1 MLGNRQFSS
10 IFNQFANGL
19 HFQVQLVVL
28 IKKMYTFIRLKQ
40 AFNVEINQ
48 TDYPLQLLLHKSC
61 RNQAFYYVSAP
72 KRGSVFSAAFADP
85 HTGYSVSPAWV
96 QALLEARG

>member
-1 MLGNRQFSS
+1 MWRNRQFSS
-10 IFNQFANGL
+10 IFNQIANGL

-48 TDYPLQLLLHKSC
+48 TDYPLQFLLHKSC
-61 RNQAFYYVSAP
+61 RNQAF
-72 KRGSVFSAAFADP
+72 
-85 HTGYSVSPAWV
+85 
-96 QALLEARG
+96 LEQQVLE

>member
-40 AFNVEINQ
+40 VFNVEIKQQEDNVLELQ
-48 TDYPLQLLLHKSC
+48 VIPL
-61 RNQAFYYVSAP
+61 R
-72 KRGSVFSAAFADP
+72 
-85 HTGYSVSPAWV
+85 
-96 QALLEARG
+96 

>member
-28 IKKMYTFIRLKQ
+28 IKKIYTFIRLKQ

-48 TDYPLQLLLHKSC
+48 
-61 RNQAFYYVSAP
+61 
-72 KRGSVFSAAFADP
+72 KRFPS
-85 HTGYSVSPAWV
+85 T
-96 QALLEARG
+96 ALITQIG

>member
-19 HFQVQLVVL
+19 RFQVQLVVL

-40 AFNVEINQ
+40 VFNVEINKKKV
-48 TDYPLQLLLHKSC
+48 TLYSSYYT
-61 RNQAFYYVSAP
+61 NQAENRP
-72 KRGSVFSAAFADP
+72 
-85 HTGYSVSPAWV
+85 
-96 QALLEARG
+96 